1 MPPRRLTMV
10 MTATKTSWSC
20 GPGKP
25 KSRWAVIFQY
35 CSRRSPSFVRT
46 VFRASMLSSYLS
58 RRLNMKSGASS
69 RLTSTWIRGPPSKSK
84 SLCSWIPLS
93 AKTLNSLSRTTYR
106 TFNKKQIQGAQTV
119 GREVFPVLQE
129 HRASLL
135 SESTLCFAE
144 WYGNLCWKVRYSLSE
159 GTVFLVGGYGISCRA
174 VRYSLL
180 GSTLCSSER
189 PQTQKPAFFA
199 GLLLIKVSKMGGSAP
214 RERANLPAGTTFCRR
229 VRY

>member
-106 TFNKKQIQGAQTV
+106 TFNKKQIHGAQTV

-135 SESTLCFAE
+135 SESTLCFARR
-144 WYGNLCWKVRYSLSE
+144 YGIKEAMGGARFCQRVRHSL
-159 GTVFLVGGYGISCRA
+159 TVDLPRARARLIRAAVVGGG
-174 VRYSLL
+174 L
-180 GSTLCSSER
+180 GEPT
-189 PQTQKPAFFA
+189 PHNAH
-199 GLLLIKVSKMGGSAP
+199 V
-214 RERANLPAGTTFCRR
+214 
-229 VRY
+229 